1 MTTSGAGSLPGEVEE
16 RESGGGVGHDR
27 DGWWDNIADS
37 SDEGETLWDNTED
50 NTVTGG
56 TAEYITAGTGD
67 HDQ

>member
-1 MTTSGAGSLPGEVEE
+1 MLAACRE
-16 RESGGGVGHDR
+16 RWRKGRAVVAR
-27 DGWWDNIADS
+27 VTICDGWWDNIADS
-37 SDEGETLWDNTED
+37 SDEGETRWDNTED